1 MSFGDKNFTY
11 GPRIVKDGL
20 VFYMDAANPN
30 CYISGNTTCNDLI
43 SNVSGTLINGTGFST
58 ENNGSWSFDG
68 SDDNI
73 NCGRVTDIEVQ
84 TLSYSM
90 WIKRPDNRNQCV
102 FMKGISSNRGLAV
115 WITSADLLVCQAGNF
130 TNDSYYGSQVASL
143 ATYIPLDTWGH
154 IAFTH
159 EQTAT
164 GATQKIY
171 INGILRNTYISTTV
185 PYIISYPGTNLYF
198 GQRNND
204 TYRFVGNIPNVKI
217 YNRALSQSEITRNY
231 NSLKGRFGL

>member
-1 MSFGDKNFTY
+1 MGFGDKNFTY
-11 GPRIVKDGL
+11 GPKIVKDGL
-20 VFYMDAANPN
+20 ILYMDAANPRS
-30 CYISGNTTCNDLI
+30 YISGNTTCNDL
-43 SNVSGTLINGTGFST
+43 VSSSVGTLENGVGFSI
-58 ENNGSWSFDG
+58 ENNGAWSFDG

-90 WIKRPDNRNQCV
+90 WIKRTDNRNQCV

-130 TNDSYYGSQVASL
+130 TNDSYFGSQVSSL
-143 ATYIPLDTWGH
+143 ATYIPLDTWGY

-198 GQRNND
+198 GQRNNA
-204 TYRFVGNIPNVKI
+204 TYRFAGDISNVKI
-217 YNRALSQSEITRNY
+217 YNIALTQEEVQQNY
-231 NSLKGRFGL
+231 NTLKPRFGL